1 MDVEKELETIN
12 ELIRLE
18 QPVNTVGRRKKEM
31 YGGQDDIVDVK
42 MQEILDSIQGK
53 RYCIER
59 MYEKLMEEKEELKM
73 QSDQQNQVLTKLRL
87 DKDAETRHLNQ
98 LKTKLNQIELE
109 LRSSQAREDGIIE
122 NIPKLKAL
130 KQMYTYITRM
140 TLDDKARNSKL
151 NGFIMNERKDDVN
164 AFNFDMADPNIS
176 EQFVRNYLWDLIS
189 AGVNPVWDQLA
200 L

>member
-1 MDVEKELETIN
+1 
-12 ELIRLE
+12 
-18 QPVNTVGRRKKEM
+18 
-31 YGGQDDIVDVK
+31 

>member
-1 MDVEKELETIN
+1 LETIN

-18 QPVNTVGRRKKEM
+18 QPVNTIGRRKKEI

-98 LKTKLNQIELE
+98 LKMKLNQIESE

-189 AGVNPVWDQLA
+189 AGVNPVWDQLV